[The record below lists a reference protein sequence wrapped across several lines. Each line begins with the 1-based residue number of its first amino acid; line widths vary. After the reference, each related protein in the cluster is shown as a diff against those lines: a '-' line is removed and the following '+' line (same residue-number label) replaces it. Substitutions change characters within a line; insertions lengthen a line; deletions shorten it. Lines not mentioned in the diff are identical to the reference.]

1 VQFEGTVM
9 LKVLTL
15 NLNYYGE
22 KHGKWTDRQK
32 LITAAINEAQP
43 DILAFQAVRTD
54 PHIAAGKDQAAQ
66 IASRFDHYPY
76 VHFQPAITY
85 HNYSAEGSALVSR
98 YPFVEINC
106 QKLSLQSGSDDLT
119 HRVVLHARFSL
130 ETGSFHLF
138 NAHFSWVDDQAQD
151 NLEETLPF
159 LESFEGHRM
168 LVGDL
173 NTVPDSSIIKRFEEA
188 GWTDAWATLHPQ
200 ENGYTFYESDRLSKR
215 IDYALVDPSLEKRLH
230 SVCTIADME
239 DDRGARPSDHVGLL
253 VDLDIS
259 MG

>member
-1 VQFEGTVM
+1 M

-15 NLNYYGE
+15 NVNYYGD
-22 KHGKWTDRQK
+22 KYGGWTDRQN
-32 LITAAINEAQP
+32 LIVAAINEAQP
-43 DILAFQAVRTD
+43 DILALQAVRKD
-54 PHIAAGKDQAAQ
+54 PNVAAGENQAAQ

-85 HNYSAEGSALVSR
+85 SDQSAEGSAFISK
-98 YPFVEINC
+98 YPFGEINC
-106 QKLSLQSGSDDLT
+106 YKLSLRPGSDDST
-119 HRVVLHARFSL
+119 HRVVLHARFEL
-130 ETGSFHLF
+130 ETGPLHLF
-138 NAHFSWVDDQAQD
+138 NAHFSWVDEQAQD

-173 NTVPDSSIIKRFEEA
+173 NAVPGSNIIKRFEEA
-188 GWTDAWATLHPQ
+188 GWTDAWAALHPQ
-200 ENGYTFYESDRLSKR
+200 EDGYTFYESDRLSKR
-215 IDYALVDPSLEKRLH
+215 IDYAWVHQRLEKRLH

-239 DDRGARPSDHVGLL
+239 DNRGARPSDHVGLL
-253 VDLDIS
+253 VDLDVS